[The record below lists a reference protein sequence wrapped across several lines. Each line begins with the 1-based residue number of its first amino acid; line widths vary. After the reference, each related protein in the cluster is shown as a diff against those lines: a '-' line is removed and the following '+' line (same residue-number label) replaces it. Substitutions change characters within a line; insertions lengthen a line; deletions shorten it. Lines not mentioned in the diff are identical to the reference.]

1 MRKPGTGVPGES
13 LLWTA
18 LERHVTSGTDGSA
31 KSVHIGHMAHR
42 YPNIL
47 IHCVFSTKER
57 RDLIPQHLLP
67 KLWKYFAGIGRNHRI
82 PVLASGGTLNHSH
95 LLLALPPDIPVA
107 KAIQVLKANS
117 SRWLGEHGI
126 DFAWQEGYGAFSVS
140 SSNKEAVKNY
150 IEHQEEHHQKRSY
163 ENEFETMLRKSG
175 IAFDAKNAFG

>member
-1 MRKPGTGVPGES
+1 
-13 LLWTA
+13 
-18 LERHVTSGTDGSA
+18 
-31 KSVHIGHMAHR
+31 MAHR

-57 RDLIPQHLLP
+57 RDLIPQDLLP

-82 PVLASGGTLNHSH
+82 PVLAAGGTSNHSH
-95 LLLALPPDIPVA
+95 LLIALPPDISVA

-140 SSNKEAVKNY
+140 SSKKETVTNY
-150 IEHQEEHHQKRSY
+150 IEHQAEHHQKRSY
-163 ENEFETMLRKSG
+163 ENEFGAMLRKSG
-175 IAFDAKNAFG
+175 IAFDAKDAFG

>member
-1 MRKPGTGVPGES
+1 MN
-13 LLWTA
+13 
-18 LERHVTSGTDGSA
+18 
-31 KSVHIGHMAHR
+31 IGRMAHR
-42 YPNIL
+42 YSNNL

-57 RDLIPQHLLP
+57 RDLIPQDLLP

-82 PVLASGGTLNHSH
+82 PVLASGGASNHSH
-95 LLLALPPDIPVA
+95 LLIALPPDIPCA

-140 SSNKEAVKNY
+140 SSNKETVKNY
-150 IEHQEEHHQKRSY
+150 IEHQEEHHRKRSY

-175 IAFDAKNAFG
+175 IAFDAKDAFG